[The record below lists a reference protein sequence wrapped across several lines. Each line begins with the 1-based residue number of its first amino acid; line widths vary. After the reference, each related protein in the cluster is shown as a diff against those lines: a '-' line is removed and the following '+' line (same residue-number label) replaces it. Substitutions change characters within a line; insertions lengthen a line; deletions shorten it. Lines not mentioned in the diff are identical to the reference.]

1 MNLSLPPDLEELIE
15 EQVNSGQYV
24 SAEELVCDALHNKF
38 ASAIQFESLSN
49 RKTDRQPELV
59 FSKIHESIY
68 SESLKP
74 GECLGTEKDI
84 AQMMQVER
92 LSVEQALKALK
103 EAGCVEKDD
112 EENYFVTFSKPHISV
127 NPFSTVTTYNN
138 DSIYDLLEVRA
149 GLESH
154 GVVLAVERA
163 TDQDIQ
169 FMEEALSKNAGG
181 VQNKNSARDAD
192 VAFHLGIA
200 YATHNIIY
208 IDLIKRFYE
217 QMFSSINE
225 LHSLL
230 YETPKNLEIIEQHHF
245 KILSAISGRDKD
257 GAKRHMLQ
265 HIMFLK
271 SFLSTHARTGEL

>member
-1 MNLSLPPDLEELIE
+1 MNLSLPSDLKELIE
-15 EQVNSGQYV
+15 EQIKSGQYV

-38 ASAIQFESLSN
+38 ANAIQFETLSN
-49 RKTDRQPELV
+49 RKTDPQPELV

-74 GECLGTEKDI
+74 GEYLGTENDI

-92 LSVEQALKALK
+92 LSAEKAMKALW
-103 EAGCVEKDD
+103 EAGCVEKD
-112 EENYFVTFSKPHISV
+112 ENETYFVTFSKPHISV
-127 NPFSTVTTYNN
+127 NPFSTVTTCN
-138 DSIYDLLEVRA
+138 DESIYDLLEVRA
-149 GLESH
+149 GLESY

-169 FMEEALSKNAGG
+169 FMEEALSKDRANT
-181 VQNKNSARDAD
+181 QDKNSARDAD
-192 VAFHLGIA
+192 IAFHLGIA

-208 IDLIKRFYE
+208 IDLIKRLYE

-271 SFLSTHARTGEL
+271 SFLSTHARTGAL